1 MPLAPTNCSL
11 SQQQTSTLLYRM
23 KAMIKAS
30 KRDRKELLSFFVGWR
45 IWKMRNRLLYENKRE
60 HIVHVVHS
68 SISNFQLWQEANSS
82 TEDMDT
88 ITNKQPS
95 SLQEVIPEEAEYYCL
110 TDASWITPAT
120 TAGIG
125 WSLFRKEGT
134 LVTQGSSAILPTETD
149 FQAEAIALCMAVQQ
163 LKALSYKRIAFL
175 SDNKQM
181 VNGTN
186 QLSYSGVRA
195 PENCTEAAIIIQ
207 DILNLSWGDE
217 FSYHF
222 VPRNFVSI
230 YS

>member
-1 MPLAPTNCSL
+1 MWSLAPTNCSL
-11 SQQQTSTLLYRM
+11 SQQQTSTLLDRM

-30 KRDRKELLSFFVGWR
+30 KRDRKELLSFFVGRR
-45 IWKMRNRLLYENKRE
+45 IWKMRNRLL
-60 HIVHVVHS
+60 
-68 SISNFQLWQEANSS
+68 
-82 TEDMDT
+82 
-88 ITNKQPS
+88 
-95 SLQEVIPEEAEYYCL
+95 C
-110 TDASWITPAT
+110 
-120 TAGIG
+120 IG

-134 LVTQGSSAILPTETD
+134 LVTQGSSAILPTETA

-207 DILNLSWGDE
+207 DILNLSWGYE

-222 VPRNFVSI
+222 RPSVGAELKKMCSEYKRWKHVLPALLLISTISAVESLISPVAELVNGWIKLVEGVRFEV
-230 YS
+230 

>member
-1 MPLAPTNCSL
+1 M
-11 SQQQTSTLLYRM
+11 
-23 KAMIKAS
+23 
-30 KRDRKELLSFFVGWR
+30 
-45 IWKMRNRLLYENKRE
+45 
-60 HIVHVVHS
+60 
-68 SISNFQLWQEANSS
+68 
-82 TEDMDT
+82 
-88 ITNKQPS
+88 
-95 SLQEVIPEEAEYYCL
+95 

-120 TAGIG
+120 PAGIG
-125 WSLFRKEGT
+125 RSLFRKEGT
-134 LVTQGSSAILPTETD
+134 LVTQGSSAILPTETA

-207 DILNLSWGDE
+207 DILNLSWGYE

-230 YS
+230 ADQQAKKARETN